1 MMRILITGASG
12 YIGRHCLAALR
23 GCAAEI
29 HATASRDCSHL
40 SDPQVH
46 WHRCDL
52 LQHAQTQRLIRDVR
66 PTHLLHLAWIATPGI
81 FWTSELN
88 EAWRAASRELGECFC
103 AAGGARMVV
112 AGTCAEYD
120 FRDGVCHEERRDPDP
135 VTPYARAKLALYDEL
150 SQRAARSGVG
160 LAWPRLFWSYGPYEH
175 PSRLVPSI
183 ICSLLR
189 DEPALCTAGAQRRD
203 YLHVTDLASAL
214 ADIVCGS
221 ITGPIN
227 VGSGNAVSVAFIAS
241 TIATEMKK
249 AHLLRLGA
257 IATAV
262 EEPPLVVADTT
273 RLRNELGFKAKVTLA
288 AGLRDTIRWW
298 KNPQASDTFQTAGYV
313 PSDDGVCTA

>member
-1 MMRILITGASG
+1 MMRLLITGASG

-23 GCAAEI
+23 DRDAEI
-29 HATASRDCSHL
+29 HATATRDCRDPG
-40 SDPQVH
+40 DPQVH

-52 LQHAQTQRLIRDVR
+52 LQHGRAQQLIRDVR

-88 EAWRAASRELGECFC
+88 EAWRATSRELGECFC
-103 AAGGARMVV
+103 AAGGEKMVV

-120 FRDGVCHEERRDPDP
+120 FGDGVCHEDRHDPKP
-135 VTPYARAKLALYDEL
+135 ATPYARAKLALYQEL
-150 SQRAARSGVG
+150 SERATRWGIG
-160 LAWPRLFWSYGPYEH
+160 LAWPRLFWSYGRYEH
-175 PSRLVPSI
+175 PARLIPSI

-189 DEPALCTAGAQRRD
+189 DEPVRCTSGSQRRD
-203 YLHVTDLASAL
+203 YLHVSDLAGAL
-214 ADIVCGS
+214 TDIVCSS

-227 VGSGNAVSVAFIAS
+227 VGSGNAVSVALIAS
-241 TIATEMKK
+241 AIATEMKK
-249 AHLLRLGA
+249 ADLLRLGA

-273 RLRNELGFKAKVTLA
+273 RLRNELGFETKVSLT

-298 KNPQASDTFQTAGYV
+298 KNQQASDLFQTPGHV